1 MNNIIQLLTT
11 RNPENTADT
20 ITKERVNKIII
31 MIIMMMIIIII
42 VIIIIIIKI
51 TSIPET
57 RNYWVDVQWGIVSS
71 HGERDPL

>member
-42 VIIIIIIKI
+42 IIIIIKI
-51 TSIPET
+51 TSIHET
-57 RNYWVDVQWGIVSS
+57 RNYWVDVQWGIVPS
-71 HGERDPL
+71 HGARDPL

>member
-20 ITKERVNKIII
+20 ITKERVNKIIM
-31 MIIMMMIIIII
+31 MIIMMMIIII
-42 VIIIIIIKI
+42 IIIIIIKI

>member
-20 ITKERVNKIII
+20 ITKERVNKII

>member
-20 ITKERVNKIII
+20 ITKERVNKIIM

-42 VIIIIIIKI
+42 IIIIIIKI